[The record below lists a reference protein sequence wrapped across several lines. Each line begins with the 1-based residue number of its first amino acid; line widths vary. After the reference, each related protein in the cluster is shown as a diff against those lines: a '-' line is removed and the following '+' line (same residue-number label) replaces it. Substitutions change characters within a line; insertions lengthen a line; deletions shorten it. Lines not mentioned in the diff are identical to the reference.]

1 MALLSQIDGVE
12 NLLKITDITVPGIL
26 VVALVALYLQ
36 NRKLSAR
43 IEERDKYIREQ
54 DKSTL
59 QILGG
64 ITNALE
70 RNTDQDRDVE
80 EKVNAIKDRVVD
92 IDHNVKNNMQSLNGL
107 AMLIQEKL
115 FKMK

>member
-12 NLLKITDITVPGIL
+12 NLLKITDITIPGIL
-26 VVALVALYLQ
+26 VVVLVVLYIQ
-36 NRKLSAR
+36 NRKLGNR
-43 IEERDKYIREQ
+43 IEERDRYIREQ

-92 IDHNVKNNMQSLNGL
+92 IDHNVKNNTQSLNGL

-115 FKMK
+115 FKMN